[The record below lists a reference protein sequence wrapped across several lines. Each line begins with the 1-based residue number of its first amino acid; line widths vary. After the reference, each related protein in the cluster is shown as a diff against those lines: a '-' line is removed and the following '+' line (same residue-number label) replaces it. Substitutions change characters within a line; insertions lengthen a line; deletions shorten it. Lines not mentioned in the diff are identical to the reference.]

1 MDLIVKPTEL
11 CNFKCTFCSSSKI
24 TENDNTAQL
33 DLLKIF
39 RFLDR
44 YPDTQTIIVNGG
56 DPLMMDPKYYMDII
70 EFLDKNNYPAS
81 ISLTTNLWPFYKK
94 PEKWLEVFQHP
105 RVGIATSFQYGG
117 GRLKGDFTEFT
128 EEDFWKCS
136 DAVLKYCGYRPGF
149 IAVIVEENEDTVIKT
164 VELAKKM
171 DVVCKVNYAM
181 ASGSQSA
188 PYVKGKMYKHYVD
201 IWKAGLADWE
211 HNTQTMMKK
220 LKGHATICPVNR
232 DCDAGIRTLQP
243 EGDYY
248 SCGAF
253 GDDMDKAIDFEREM
267 AGEFFT
273 PLREDI
279 HLNNLKE
286 SCFTCPMF
294 QICNGC
300 RKTVKDLKE
309 HNLVEEHCLS
319 MKSIAADIIEA
330 NGMTGQLIPTPYVKE
345 Y

>member
-70 EFLDKNNYPAS
+70 EFLDRNNYPAS

-201 IWKAGLADWE
+201 IWRAGLADWE

-220 LKGHATICPVNR
+220 LKGHATVCPVNR